1 MGLFFGTDG
10 IRGQVND
17 DLSQATAYKCGNAL
31 GGKNRGAKVL
41 IGRDTRLSG
50 SFIGLSFATG
60 AMNAGASVVDV
71 GVCPTAG
78 ISYLTKEL
86 GFDFGVIISASHNP
100 AEFNGIKIVDN
111 QGKKLGDKKEEELEK
126 LFLREFIVPYDQ
138 IGTYEYNPRLVLKYE
153 EFLSKSISTSLEGK
167 TIVLDCAN
175 GASFKIAPAVFRD
188 NKAKIIATFCKPDGL
203 NINKDCGALHI
214 ERLKKYVLKYNA
226 DMGFAFDGDSDRLI
240 AIDEKGNVLD
250 GDKLVYIFAMDYL
263 AKGKLNKH
271 SVVGTRHT
279 NMGVEQA
286 LKDKGINLIRTD
298 IGDKYVS
305 AALIEKDLLIGG
317 EQSGHIIVRDKLGT
331 GDGVLNALHL
341 AEIVA
346 SGNKKLSEYVDFELY
361 KQCNINVRVND
372 KMRIINSAELTNM
385 RDEQEKLL
393 GDTGR
398 IMLRVSGTE
407 PYIRVMVETKDEKK
421 STEVAKLFEEL
432 IKELNKEDYI
442 CAE

>member
-1 MGLFFGTDG
+1 MGIFFGTDG
-10 IRGQVND
+10 LRGIVNEELTFD
-17 DLSQATAYKCGNAL
+17 VAYKCGNAL
-31 GGKNRGAKVL
+31 GGKNKRCKVL

-50 SFIGLSFATG
+50 SFIGLAFATG
-60 AMNAGASVVDV
+60 VMNAGGSVVDV

-111 QGKKLGDKKEEELEK
+111 NGKKLGDKKEEELEK

-153 EFLSKSISTSLEGK
+153 EFLSKSISTSLENK

-203 NINKDCGALHI
+203 NINKDCGALHV

-240 AIDEKGNVLD
+240 AVDEKGNVLD

-286 LKDKGINLIRTD
+286 LKEKGINLIRTD

-385 RDEQEKLL
+385 RDEQERLL